1 MNAKPLRLLAVLAG
15 LILSSACQAA
25 VTFGAS
31 VTNANGTLST
41 TLTWNAPGASGCT
54 ASGHPAWTGA
64 KPSSGTLALP
74 AITMS
79 GTYSLTL
86 SCTTPGN
93 ASTVVNWTAPVANT
107 DGTPLTDL
115 AGSRVVYGRT
125 AAQLDQVRQVS
136 PALANSQSVGD
147 LTAGV
152 WFFAVIVTNA
162 GGVDSVL
169 SNVATKTVT
178 STAVEN
184 ASVTLTVNP
193 IPRAASGV
201 TAN

>member
-1 MNAKPLRLLAVLAG
+1 MKLKSVNLLAAIAG

-41 TLTWNAPGASGCT
+41 VLTWNAPGASGCT
-54 ASGHPAWTGA
+54 ASGHPSWSGA

-93 ASTVVNWTAPVANT
+93 ASTVINWTLPTANT
-107 DGTPLTDL
+107 DGTALTDL

-125 AAQLDQVRQVS
+125 ATQLDQVRQVS
-136 PALANSQSVGD
+136 PALASSQSVGD
-147 LTAGV
+147 LAAGA
-152 WFFAVIVTNA
+152 WFFAVVVTNA
-162 GGVDSVL
+162 AGVDSAL
-169 SNVATKTVT
+169 SNIATKTIT

-193 IPRAASGV
+193 IPRAPTGV
-201 TAN
+201 TVN